1 MISGKL
7 CNNSFFAWK
16 SNLAA
21 SMDYTS
27 KTLVPF
33 FLLSLCLHL
42 FLFFSWSKPPKVNAP
57 PAQIPISFLPAPAA
71 PPRDSRPAPKP
82 APAAR
87 ARNNP
92 PAPAL
97 KSPSPAR
104 SSQKQF
110 PRREIKQTALA
121 QDKQVTPPLEPEKP
135 VRREEKKPAP
145 IPADFAKTDLS
156 SRPLPSLKELLP
168 PVAWSSQ
175 RDQSGVQEGPVSL
188 NTREPRYLT
197 YFETVKRAIEQVWE
211 YPELALRSGLEGK
224 LILEFT
230 ILEDGEM
237 VGPRLVHSSGFLEL
251 DQEAIRAVRAASP
264 FNPIPASVGRNRIDI
279 LASFEYSDNRLRYRP
294 GR

>member
-16 SNLAA
+16 SSLAA

-42 FLFFSWSKPPKVNAP
+42 FLFFSWSKPSNVNAP
-57 PAQIPISFLPAPAA
+57 PAQIPISFLPP
-71 PPRDSRPAPKP
+71 PAPRHDSTPASKP

-97 KSPSPAR
+97 KSPSPAH
-104 SSQKQF
+104 SSQKQS
-110 PRREIKQTALA
+110 PRREIKQTAALE
-121 QDKQVTPPLEPEKP
+121 DKQIMPPLEAEKP
-135 VRREEKKPAP
+135 LRREEKKPAP

-168 PVAWSSQ
+168 PAAWSSQ
-175 RDQSGVQEGPVSL
+175 RDQTGDREGPISL

-197 YFETVKRAIEQVWE
+197 YFETVKHAIEQVWE
-211 YPELALRSGLEGK
+211 YPELALRSGLDGK

-237 VGPRLVHSSGFLEL
+237 VGPRLIHSSGFLEL
-251 DQEAIRAVRAASP
+251 DQEAMRAVRAASP
-264 FNPIPASVGRNRIDI
+264 FKPIPASVGRNRIDI
-279 LASFEYSDNRLRYRP
+279 LASFEYSDNRLHYRP
-294 GR
+294 RR